1 MNTVIVSLLF
11 SILFV
16 LICTWQKWSGE
27 NNIFGNIIM
36 LSVSLLITLIIFVVF
51 LGIAKIL
58 NLIL

>member
-1 MNTVIVSLLF
+1 MNIVIVSLLF

-36 LSVSLLITLIIFVVF
+36 LSVCLLITLIIFVVF
-51 LGIAKIL
+51 LGVAKIL
-58 NLIL
+58 SLIL